1 MRTVIETESTGLLI
15 FVTTRGAI
23 WTGCAALSYPE
34 ITSQYIRFYERTSH
48 TELSIISTPGE
59 DFVSSPACRGG
70 FASGDANNRM
80 TTNRTRNL
88 SWGRL
93 NGLFCTA
100 SGHGLN
106 DVTELRET
114 VEAPTMDFTILR
126 EDESVVLADSDR
138 LDGKVEARKGDRIV
152 LSVLARSQ
160 TTCSR

>member
-1 MRTVIETESTGLLI
+1 MITHVRTVIETESTGLLI

-23 WTGCAALSYPE
+23 WTGCAALSYPD
-34 ITSQYIRFYERTSH
+34 ITGQYMRLSCRISH

-59 DFVSSPACRGG
+59 DFISSPACRGG

-80 TTNRTRNL
+80 TTNCTGNL

-106 DVTELRET
+106 DVTELREAI
-114 VEAPTMDFTILR
+114 EAPTMDFTILR
-126 EDESVVLADSDR
+126 ED
-138 LDGKVEARKGDRIV
+138 
-152 LSVLARSQ
+152 
-160 TTCSR
+160 